1 MATAHMSAKQ
11 SKNQLK
17 VSVNLL
23 AAIFGDQRIKGFK
36 EKVNETQYQKLCLA
50 TLMQFQLS
58 IFYKSTSLQKNF
70 HGRVLAIWHGYFPH

>member
-36 EKVNETQYQKLCLA
+36 EKGE
-50 TLMQFQLS
+50 
-58 IFYKSTSLQKNF
+58 
-70 HGRVLAIWHGYFPH
+70 